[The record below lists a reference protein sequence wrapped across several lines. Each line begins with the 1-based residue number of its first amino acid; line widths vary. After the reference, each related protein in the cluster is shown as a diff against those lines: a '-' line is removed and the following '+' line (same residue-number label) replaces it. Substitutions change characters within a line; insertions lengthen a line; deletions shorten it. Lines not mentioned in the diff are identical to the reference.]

1 MEESKYQ
8 QVELMNDIM
17 DDFYIV
23 INIFILRTKKVIRQ
37 ELLESKRF
45 IWNLAYGCCVNSHI
59 HLVK

>member
-45 IWNLAYGCCVNSHI
+45 I
-59 HLVK
+59 